1 MKEFL
6 INFVNSSVNSSNSL
20 VILFILSFAES
31 SFFPIPPDTLMIPL
45 ALLNPKLALFY
56 ALLTTVASVIG
67 GVFGYFVGL
76 KGGRPIVKKII
87 SDEKLYQVK
96 LLYQKYDVW
105 AVAVAGFSPIPY
117 KIFTIAA
124 GLFELNLK
132 RFIIAS
138 IIGRGGRF
146 FLVGG
151 LIFIFGESIKYFL
164 TKYLEIFII
173 GLTILLIGGF
183 IFINKILSRKHQ

>member
-6 INFVNSSVNSSNSL
+6 INFIHSSINSNYSL
-20 VILFILSFAES
+20 LILSILSFVES
-31 SFFPIPPDTLMIPL
+31 SFFPIPPDTVMIPL
-45 ALLNPKLALFY
+45 ALIQPKLAIFY
-56 ALLTTVASVIG
+56 ALLTTVTSVLG
-67 GVFGYFVGL
+67 GIFGYFIGL

-105 AVAVAGFSPIPY
+105 AVAIAGFSPIPY

-124 GLFELNLK
+124 GLFELDFK
-132 RFIIAS
+132 RFVIAS
-138 IIGRGGRF
+138 LIGRGGRF
-146 FLVGG
+146 LLVGG
-151 LIFIFGESIKYFL
+151 LIFIFGEKIKFFL
-164 TKYLEIFII
+164 DQYLEIFIV

-183 IFINKILSRKHQ
+183 FVVNKILSNKTG